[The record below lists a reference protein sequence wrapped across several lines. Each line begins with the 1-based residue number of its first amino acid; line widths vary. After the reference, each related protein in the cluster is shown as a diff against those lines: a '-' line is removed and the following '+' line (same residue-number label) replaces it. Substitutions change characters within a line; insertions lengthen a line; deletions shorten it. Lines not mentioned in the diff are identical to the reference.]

1 MADSHLLA
9 IDVGN
14 SQTTFGLYDLD
25 AGGVTADD
33 GLVDHW
39 KVATELGRTDDE
51 LAGLVGSFFRLA
63 RVDLD
68 DLGGVAVCSA
78 VPRFLATITGMVER
92 FTDLA
97 PIVIGPGVKTGMPIR
112 YDNPREA
119 GADRIANAV
128 AAYELFGGPAIVVDL
143 GTATNFDI
151 VSDRGEFL
159 GGAIQPGLEI
169 SLDALTRSA
178 AALADVELRVP
189 DSVIGTSTVEGLQSG
204 AMYGYAASIDGM
216 VARFREEL
224 GQEATVVA
232 TGGLATLIS
241 PVASSIDHVEPH
253 LALHGLRIIHSRN
266 T

>member
-25 AGGVTADD
+25 VPGITAGD
-33 GLVDHW
+33 GLIEHW
-39 KVATELGRTDDE
+39 KIATDLGRTDDE
-51 LAGLVGSFFRLA
+51 LAGMVGSFFRLA

-68 DLGGVAVCSA
+68 DLNGVAVCSA
-78 VPRFLATITGMVER
+78 VPRVQATITGMVER

-97 PIVIGPGVKTGMPIR
+97 PIVVGPGVRTGMQIR

-128 AAYELFGGPAIVVDL
+128 AAYELYGGPTVVVDL
-143 GTATNFDI
+143 GTATNFDV
-151 VSDRGEFL
+151 VSGSGEFL

-169 SLDALTRSA
+169 SLDALTRNA
-178 AALADVELRVP
+178 AALADFELRTP
-189 DSVIGTSTVEGLQSG
+189 RNVIATSTVEALQSG

-216 VARFREEL
+216 IARIRAEL

-232 TGGLATLIS
+232 TGGLATLIA
-241 PVASSIDHVEPH
+241 PVASSIEHVEPH